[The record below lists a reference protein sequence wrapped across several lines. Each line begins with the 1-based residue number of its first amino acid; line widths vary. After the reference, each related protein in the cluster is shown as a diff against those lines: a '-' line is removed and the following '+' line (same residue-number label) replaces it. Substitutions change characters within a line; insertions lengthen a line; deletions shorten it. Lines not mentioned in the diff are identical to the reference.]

1 MCAFERSEKGMK
13 FNMKKNEKVF
23 WIVTIL
29 ILIVLSIMTISYFRG
44 PKRLE
49 IENKDNGIVDWDNVD
64 SVN

>member
-1 MCAFERSEKGMK
+1 
-13 FNMKKNEKVF
+13 MKKNEKVF

-64 SVN
+64 SEN

>member
-1 MCAFERSEKGMK
+1 
-13 FNMKKNEKVF
+13 MKKNEKVF

-29 ILIVLSIMTISYFRG
+29 ILIVLGIMTISYFRG

-49 IENKDNGIVDWDNVD
+49 IENKDNGIVDWDNVN